1 MPNVKLILVKR
12 VLGRRNIYSNNFI
25 SLDTFFVSN
34 KKCIISFKLRGK
46 EGMVGDWER
55 LERQAH
61 ITKHYALRGSL
72 LEGA

>member
-1 MPNVKLILVKR
+1 M
-12 VLGRRNIYSNNFI
+12 
-25 SLDTFFVSN
+25 SN

-55 LERQAH
+55 LERRAH
-61 ITKHYALRGSL
+61 ITKHYALMGSL